1 MQCFCPHAEVDD
13 VIDEEPKMDVATIL
27 PHEFLYEDA
36 SNCSSVDN
44 HFACSAVIPSLPL
57 AINWLRDC
65 VKANPSV
72 RIQVILLGKFFF
84 FFH

>member
-1 MQCFCPHAEVDD
+1 
-13 VIDEEPKMDVATIL
+13 MDAATIL

-36 SNCSSVDN
+36 SNCSPVGN

-72 RIQVILLGKFFF
+72 RIQVNLGEFVSFSKLLKLY
-84 FFH
+84 